1 MLNSTLLL
9 NVGKVSN
16 PHAGGANCCFIQMR
30 SLKPAICGL
39 VDEEE
44 LQLDELFA

>member
-1 MLNSTLLL
+1 MLNSTVLLS
-9 NVGKVSN
+9 VGKVSN
-16 PHAGGANCCFIQMR
+16 PHARGASFCFMQMR

-44 LQLDELFA
+44 LQLDGLFA